1 MVFPIAS
8 WIFLQ
13 LHQVHYKVRASNA
26 TNVITRATQNKR
38 FKNIPKVSKSVPSK
52 SVPEISRIEYL
63 SCYHWDGNAERI
75 VLELS
80 TLAAELAIQIWM
92 SK

>member
-13 LHQVHYKVRASNA
+13 LQQVHYYKVWASNA
-26 TNVITRATQNKR
+26 PNVITRGTQNKR

-63 SCYHWDGNAERI
+63 TI
-75 VLELS
+75 FKLLS
-80 TLAAELAIQIWM
+80 LG
-92 SK
+92 